1 MAPTTGIR
9 LVHRR
14 LLDETLANDGKEAH
28 DRLVEELTEDW
39 EKESE
44 PWEAAAHTYL
54 DDVIDPRRTR
64 EALAEGIDFAWGS
77 TLRISSK
84 R

>member
-1 MAPTTGIR
+1 MRTT
-9 LVHRR
+9 
-14 LLDETLANDGKEAH
+14 T
-28 DRLVEELTEDW
+28 LVEELAADW
-39 EKESE
+39 AKESE

-64 EALAEGIDFAWGS
+64 EAIAAGIDFAWGS
-77 TLRISSK
+77 GPRLSSK